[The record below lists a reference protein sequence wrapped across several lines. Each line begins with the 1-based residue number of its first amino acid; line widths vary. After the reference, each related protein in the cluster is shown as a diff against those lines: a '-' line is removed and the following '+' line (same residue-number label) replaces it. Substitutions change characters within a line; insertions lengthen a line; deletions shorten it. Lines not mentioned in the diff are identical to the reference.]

1 MTDKLRVRLYNIRF
15 GDAVLVSVP
24 DNGTTRHILI
34 DVGNVLAGEGGFDA
48 VFKPVIEDIKAEL
61 GGKPLDLYVMTH
73 EHMDHIQGLPF
84 AKEKANLEL
93 DVDFAW
99 ITASAKPDYYETHP
113 NAKKKKLEALA
124 AYEEIAAYLQAE
136 PDKTLEG
143 LMLNNNPRSTADCVT
158 YLRGLANQTTFVHR
172 ETDID
177 GTHPF
182 EEATFEIWGP
192 EEDTSSYY
200 RSFQPLALG
209 VNGGGAAGAEP
220 TVVNPLPPAGVDAG
234 AFYNLVDSRRSGLH
248 DNLLAIDK
256 AANNTSIVFSLE
268 WRLEA
273 PVPGRRRAGEL
284 EDDGRAGRARARP
297 RAQDRAPRKLER
309 DAAGRDP
316 GQDPAPD
323 PARQPQALRG
333 CVDVPQHLQRRAR
346 HGHARR
352 ARRPCRAPLDPRP
365 DPRRGPHRHRARW
378 LIQFSS
384 WSAITSR
391 S

>member
-1 MTDKLRVRLYNIRF
+1 MTDTLRVRLYNIRF
-15 GDAVLVSVP
+15 GDAVLVTVP
-24 DNGTTRHILI
+24 DNGTTRNILI

-48 VFKPVIEDIKAEL
+48 VFKPVIEDIEAEL

-84 AKEKANLEL
+84 AKEKGGLEL

-99 ITASAKPDYYETHP
+99 ITASAEPDYYDTHP
-113 NAKKKKLEALA
+113 NAKKKKLEAVA

-158 YLRGLANQTTFVHR
+158 YLRGLANETTFVHR

-182 EEATFEIWGP
+182 EEAKFEIWGP

-200 RSFQPLALG
+200 RSLQPLALG
-209 VNGGGAAGAEP
+209 VNGGAAAGGAP

-234 AFYNLVDSRRSGLH
+234 AFYNLVDSRRTGLH

-268 WRLEA
+268 WRGWKLLFPGDAEQESWKMMDEKNVLE
-273 PVPGRRRAGEL
+273 PVHVLKIAHHGSWNGTPQGAILDKILPPQPLDAKKRYAVVSTCLKTYNGVPDQDTLDRLG
-284 EDDGRAGRARARP
+284 GRAELHSTLDQIP
-297 RAQDRAPRKLER
+297 
-309 DAAGRDP
+309 DAGHIDVELP
-316 GQDPAPD
+316 G
-323 PARQPQALRG
+323 
-333 CVDVPQHLQRRAR
+333 
-346 HGHARR
+346 
-352 ARRPCRAPLDPRP
+352 
-365 DPRRGPHRHRARW
+365 
-378 LIQFSS
+378 
-384 WSAITSR
+384 
-391 S
+391 

>member
-15 GDAVLVSVP
+15 GDAVLVTVP

-34 DVGNVLAGEGGFDA
+34 DVGNVLSGKGGDDT
-48 VFKPVIEDIKAEL
+48 VFKPVVEAIKQEL

-84 AKEKANLEL
+84 AKEKAALEL

-99 ITASAKPDYYETHP
+99 ITASAAPDYYDTHP
-113 NAKKKKLEALA
+113 NAKKKKLDALA
-124 AYEEIAAYLQAE
+124 AYDEIASYLQAS

-158 YLRGLANQTTFVHR
+158 YLRDLADTTTYVHR
-172 ETDID
+172 EKDIA

-182 EEATFEIWGP
+182 EEAKFEIWGP

-209 VNGGGAAGAEP
+209 VNGGAGGGAEP
-220 TVVNPLPPAGVDAG
+220 TVVNPLPPSGVDAG

-248 DNLLAIDK
+248 DNLLTIDK

-268 WRLEA
+268 WRGWRLLFPGDAEQESWRMMDEQGVLE
-273 PVPGRRRAGEL
+273 PVHLLKIAHHGSWNGTPQGAILDKILPTQPPDNKQRYAVVSTCLDTYNGVPDDDTLDLLGTRAEL
-284 EDDGRAGRARARP
+284 HSTLDQIPDAGHFDIELDG
-297 RAQDRAPRKLER
+297 
-309 DAAGRDP
+309 
-316 GQDPAPD
+316 
-323 PARQPQALRG
+323 
-333 CVDVPQHLQRRAR
+333 
-346 HGHARR
+346 
-352 ARRPCRAPLDPRP
+352 
-365 DPRRGPHRHRARW
+365 
-378 LIQFSS
+378 
-384 WSAITSR
+384 
-391 S
+391 